1 MKMILGREIFYS
13 VLVFKSNNLI
23 AMWMKCINVVMC
35 IDKRTKNT
43 SKHKKQSNWMQLL
56 KMENDKLPKE
66 ICTYKIKKTHII

>member
-1 MKMILGREIFYS
+1 
-13 VLVFKSNNLI
+13 
-23 AMWMKCINVVMC
+23 MWMKCINVVIY

-66 ICTYKIKKTHII
+66 ICTYKIKRTHII